1 LNDLR
6 GQKLLLVEDDE
17 NDIEL
22 AMRALKGVN
31 LINRIHVV
39 KDGEEALE
47 YIFGSDD
54 NNEENV
60 GHCPLIVLLDL
71 KIPKI
76 NGLEVLKKLKSD
88 RRTSSI
94 PIVILTSSKE
104 SKDLK
109 SCYEMG
115 ANSYIVKP
123 YDLAEFTRAV
133 STAGL
138 YWLVINESS
147 IGD

>member
-1 LNDLR
+1 MNDVR
-6 GQKLLLVEDDE
+6 GQELLLVEDDE

-31 LINRIHVV
+31 LLNRIHVV
-39 KDGEEALE
+39 KDGEEALD
-47 YIFGSDD
+47 YILGSGDK
-54 NNEENV
+54 NQESV
-60 GHCPLIVLLDL
+60 GHNPLVVLLDL
-71 KIPKI
+71 KLPKI
-76 NGLEVLKKLKSD
+76 NGMEVLKKLKSG
-88 RRTSSI
+88 RRTANI

-109 SCYEMG
+109 RCYEMG

-123 YDLAEFTRAV
+123 YDLADFTRAV

-147 IGD
+147 MGD

>member
-1 LNDLR
+1 MNDLR